1 MRDSRGGAGGTWD
14 RRSRWDG
21 VGVVANTVDVVHL
34 MIPAKPEHHNSL
46 SDKELTSVAAGV
58 FRSKAPL
65 QANSITH
72 SASHRVGTQAG
83 YLKRVSGGL
92 S

>member
-46 SDKELTSVAAGV
+46 SEKELMSVAAGV
-58 FRSKAPL
+58 FRSRL
-65 QANSITH
+65 RYMRI
-72 SASHRVGTQAG
+72 R
-83 YLKRVSGGL
+83 
-92 S
+92 